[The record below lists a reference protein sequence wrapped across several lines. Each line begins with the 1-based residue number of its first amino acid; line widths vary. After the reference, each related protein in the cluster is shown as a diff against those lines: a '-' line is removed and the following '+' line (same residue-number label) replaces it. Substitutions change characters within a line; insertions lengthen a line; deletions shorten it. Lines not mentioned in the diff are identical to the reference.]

1 LPYKPTEEAMTF
13 VDYLTEL
20 FYLIDTELEALN
32 LRLRTRG
39 PAPRLHDSEVITME
53 LA

>member
-1 LPYKPTEEAMTF
+1 MTF

-32 LRLRTRG
+32 LRLRKGGLRKG
-39 PAPRLHDSEVITME
+39 GHKGSVENPR
-53 LA
+53 